1 MVLNYRT
8 LPLSQTQ
15 TCHIMRRL
23 SLPQSERAELAF
35 QLLQS
40 LDPPGQPTAAEE
52 FGSELERR
60 AEAYRNGS
68 LESVSLDEA
77 RNEIRKR
84 LGDGPN
90 Q

>member
-1 MVLNYRT
+1 MPQDNLFE
-8 LPLSQTQ
+8 
-15 TCHIMRRL
+15 CAL

-40 LDPPGQPTAAEE
+40 LDPPGQPTPAEE

-60 AEAYRNGS
+60 VEAYRNSS